1 MPVSP
6 EDGAYRTPPPERG
19 RAPFLFPV
27 RRTYDRVIEYIAIE
41 YFSDWSDGILHKPL
55 RRKAFSFMLAVLLLS
70 AGGTVSA
77 AADSVP
83 LDARL
88 IEGEVYVKASSL
100 TAELGGSGQYDP
112 ATKKYAYRP
121 GDRVPDVIRQ
131 VSPSV
136 VAIIG
141 KPDDE
146 FAADRFSLSHGTGV
160 IVKSDGWIVT
170 NAHVVQDM
178 KQILVVTEDGREYE
192 GTRKQMDIT
201 SDLALVK
208 IEAKELPTAAFA
220 PSPLQVSVG
229 ETVVAIGTPVSFSL
243 RNTAT
248 VGVISGMNRSISSD
262 YNLLQTDAAINP
274 GNSGG
279 PLVNLKG
286 EIVGINSM
294 KFVDVGIDSMG
305 FAIPADTV
313 QYVLNQFEQYGKVMR
328 PSLGVTLD
336 ESWAAVVG
344 LPTEE
349 PLQVL
354 GVVSEAARKAG
365 IATGDRLYALAGQP
379 VSTLVDVSELL
390 KAYLPGDAIEITLL
404 TADGELAFKSLEL
417 SASTAR

>member
-1 MPVSP
+1 LLKPNRRLAMIVMFAALMLTASSPAYAAQAVS
-6 EDGAYRTPPPERG
+6 
-19 RAPFLFPV
+19 
-27 RRTYDRVIEYIAIE
+27 
-41 YFSDWSDGILHKPL
+41 
-55 RRKAFSFMLAVLLLS
+55 
-70 AGGTVSA
+70 
-77 AADSVP
+77 DSVP
-83 LDARL
+83 LDAKV
-88 IEGEVYVKASSL
+88 INGEVYVKASSL
-100 TAELGGSGQYDP
+100 TSEMGGSGEYDP

-121 GDRVPDVIRQ
+121 SARVPEVIKQ

-136 VAIIG
+136 VAIMG

-146 FAADRFSLSHGTGV
+146 FADDRFSLSHGTGV

-178 KQILVVTEDGREYE
+178 KKILVVTEDGKEYE
-192 GTRKQMDIT
+192 GTRKQMDLT

-208 IEAKELPTAAFA
+208 IEAKGLQAAAFA

-229 ETVVAIGTPVSFSL
+229 ETVIAIGTPVSFSL

-248 VGVISGMNRSISSD
+248 VGVISGMNRSVSTD

-294 KFVDVGIDSMG
+294 KFVDVDIDSMG

-313 QYVLNQFEQYGKVMR
+313 QYVLHQFEKYGKVMR

-344 LPTEE
+344 LPTDE
-349 PLQVL
+349 PLQVM
-354 GVVSEAARKAG
+354 GVLSESARMAGVAA
-365 IATGDRLYALAGQP
+365 GDRLYAVAGQQ
-379 VSTLVDVSELL
+379 VSTLVEVSELL
-390 KAYLPGDAIEITLL
+390 KAYLPGDQVAITLL
-404 TADGELAFKSLEL
+404 TADGELAFKQIEL
-417 SASTAR
+417 SASTAQ

>member
-1 MPVSP
+1 MLKPN
-6 EDGAYRTPPPERG
+6 
-19 RAPFLFPV
+19 
-27 RRTYDRVIEYIAIE
+27 RRMAMFV
-41 YFSDWSDGILHKPL
+41 
-55 RRKAFSFMLAVLLLS
+55 MLAASLTL
-70 AGGTVSA
+70 A
-77 AADSVP
+77 ASSPAYAAQAASDSVP
-83 LDARL
+83 LDAKV
-88 IEGEVYVKASSL
+88 INGEVYVKASSL
-100 TAELGGSGQYDP
+100 TAEMGGSGRYDP
-112 ATKKYAYRP
+112 ATKKYAYSP
-121 GDRVPDVIRQ
+121 GALVPEVIKR

-146 FAADRFSLSHGTGV
+146 FADDRFSLSHGTGV

-178 KQILVVTEDGREYE
+178 KQILVVTEDGKEYE
-192 GTRKQMDIT
+192 GTRKQIDLT

-208 IEAKELPTAAFA
+208 IEAKDLPAAAFA
-220 PSPLQVSVG
+220 PSPLQVGVG
-229 ETVVAIGTPVSFSL
+229 ETVIAIGTPVSFSL

-248 VGVISGMNRSISSD
+248 VGVISGMNRSVSSD

-294 KFVDVGIDSMG
+294 KFVDVDIDSMG

-313 QYVLNQFEQYGKVMR
+313 QYVLGQFEKYGKVMR

-344 LPTEE
+344 LPTDE
-349 PLQVL
+349 PLQVM
-354 GVVSEAARKAG
+354 GVVSDAARKAG
-365 IATGDRLYALAGQP
+365 IAAGDRLYAVAGRQ
-379 VSTLVDVSELL
+379 VSTLVEVSELL
-390 KAYLPGDAIEITLL
+390 KAYMPGDQVAITLL
-404 TADGELAFKSLEL
+404 TADGELAFKQIEL
-417 SASTAR
+417 SASTAQ